1 MESMML
7 ASVMLHPGALAIL
20 ALAIFGA
27 VCLGAKET
35 EPYQRLSRGRLF
47 AGFLSVFAVSL
58 AVAGAGSYVSP
69 EVALR
74 FGVAPE
80 NYWSAI
86 WREFATLSV
95 LLSYLSL
102 LGCAAFG
109 VPIVTLLAKR
119 RSATVPLVVAA
130 SVPVSLGVVGM
141 LVLLST
147 APTARI
153 AKGAALMVGLHAVM
167 AVGFS
172 MGVRL
177 PWRRPRKEA

>member
-1 MESMML
+1 ML
-7 ASVMLHPGALAIL
+7 ASVLLHPVAIAIL

-27 VCLGAKET
+27 VFIGAQAT
-35 EPYQRLSRGRLF
+35 EPHQRLSRGRLLT
-47 AGFLSVFAVSL
+47 GFVAVFVVSL
-58 AVAGAGSYVSP
+58 AMAGASSYVSP
-69 EVALR
+69 EVASR

-80 NYWSAI
+80 NRWSAI
-86 WREFATLSV
+86 WREFTTLSV
-95 LLSYLSL
+95 LIGYLSL

-119 RSATVPLVVAA
+119 RSATIPLVVAA

-147 APTARI
+147 VPTARI
-153 AKGAALMVGLHAVM
+153 AKDAALMVGLHAIM

-177 PWRRPRKEA
+177 PWRRPRDVV

>member
-1 MESMML
+1 ML

-27 VCLGAKET
+27 VHFGAKKTET
-35 EPYQRLSRGRLF
+35 YQHLSRGRLF
-47 AGFLSVFAVSL
+47 AGFLSVFAISL

-69 EVALR
+69 EVALE

-86 WREFATLSV
+86 WREFATLAV
-95 LLSYLSL
+95 LIGYLSL
-102 LGCAAFG
+102 MGCAAFG
-109 VPIVTLLAKR
+109 VPIIALLAR
-119 RSATVPLVVAA
+119 RRQATVPLVVAA
-130 SVPVSLGVVGM
+130 SVPVSLCSVGV
-141 LVLLST
+141 LALLSAALT
-147 APTARI
+147 VRFAQ
-153 AKGAALMVGLHAVM
+153 GAALVTGLHAVL

-177 PWRRPRKEA
+177 PWRRPQ